1 MKTTDTEILKQFQ
14 TVLNRKHLNEDVYN
28 KLLQMWNLDKVDLD
42 VEMQKI
48 NERHSSLSASR
59 RKAVPEFIKLRE
71 LLKEMKE
78 AESNAISF
86 NNDVQPSLYQDT
98 IINQ

>member
-14 TVLNRKHLNEDVYN
+14 TVLNRKHLNEAVYN

-48 NERHSSLSASR
+48 NEKHSGLSASR

-86 NNDVQPSLYQDT
+86 NNDDQPSLYQDT